1 MHVIYRLVWMVAMH
15 SDRLPQLAE
24 DLVTRRIAVLV
35 ATGGAHLAARAATST
50 IPIVFTTT
58 GEPVKAGLVISFNRP
73 GGNAT
78 GVSVFTNILEAKRI
92 ELLHELAPQARLI
105 GVLLD
110 PSLDGSDIQVR
121 EAQAAVRTIG
131 QQVLILNVSTD
142 ADLEA
147 AFATLITE
155 RADAVAITGG
165 PFLNSKR
172 SQIIGLAARHAIP
185 AIYEAPEAA
194 AAGGLMSYG
203 PSIAD
208 VYRQVGVYTGRI
220 LKGEKPADLPVLQP
234 TKFDLIINMKTAKAL
249 GLTIPDKLLRWP
261 TR

>member
-1 MHVIYRLVWMVAMH
+1 MV
-15 SDRLPQLAE
+15 L
-24 DLVTRRIAVLV
+24 
-35 ATGGAHLAARAATST
+35 
-50 IPIVFTTT
+50 
-58 GEPVKAGLVISFNRP
+58 
-73 GGNAT
+73 
-78 GVSVFTNILEAKRI
+78 
-92 ELLHELAPQARLI
+92 
-105 GVLLD
+105 
-110 PSLDGSDIQVR
+110 DIQVR

-220 LKGEKPADLPVLQP
+220 SKGEKPADLPVLQP